1 LPEIRVL
8 KIRAPKDFAG
18 GLILVAL
25 GLGAI
30 VAIADQPFGTA
41 FRIGPAF
48 APIVVASLIA
58 MLGALLAAQSFCVAG
73 PEIEIPVARPVSVV
87 LVAFTAFGLLIENFG
102 LVVAA
107 IVLVVVA
114 THAES
119 GANWRRGLGLGLG
132 LAALSVLIF
141 RILLGLPIPVLP
153 RWI

>member
-1 LPEIRVL
+1 M
-8 KIRAPKDFAG
+8 IRAPKDFAG
-18 GLILVAL
+18 GLLLVAL

-30 VAIADQPFGTA
+30 VAIAEQPFGTA

-58 MLGALLAAQSFCVAG
+58 MLGALLTARSFFVAG
-73 PEIEIPVARPVSVV
+73 PEIEIPVARPVLIV
-87 LVAFTAFGLLIENFG
+87 LVAFTAFGLLVEDFG

-107 IVLVVVA
+107 IILVLIA
-114 THAES
+114 SRAEN

-141 RILLGLPIPVLP
+141 RVLLGLPIPVLP